1 MPYATRSCAVIDF
14 FAPIVCH
21 VIQREYRYN
30 MVPVDAGDV
39 YKVKFFDS
47 KVVTKKPDSTI
58 CLGDINHYYDVVSIS
73 IVEVKDKKD
82 NDNDSTIF
90 SIKIFGKNTNE
101 MKLYNQLT
109 MIVPNDWTCNL
120 FAIYLCENVMKND
133 DTLFVYLKP
142 EKDDSIG
149 DIPGLNTLYKESTSK
164 LIFDAYS
171 SLAKLFVNGGKY

>member
-1 MPYATRSCAVIDF
+1 M
-14 FAPIVCH
+14 
-21 VIQREYRYN
+21 
-30 MVPVDAGDV
+30 
-39 YKVKFFDS
+39 
-47 KVVTKKPDSTI
+47 
-58 CLGDINHYYDVVSIS
+58 GDINHYYDVVSIS

-90 SIKIFGKNTNE
+90 SINIFGKSNNE

-109 MIVPNDWTCNL
+109 MIVSNDWTCNL

-142 EKDDSIG
+142 DKDEYIG

-171 SLAKLFVNGGKY
+171 SLVESFVNGSKH

>member
-1 MPYATRSCAVIDF
+1 
-14 FAPIVCH
+14 
-21 VIQREYRYN
+21 
-30 MVPVDAGDV
+30 MVSVDIGDV
-39 YKVKFFDS
+39 YKVKCFDS

-82 NDNDSTIF
+82 NDNESTIF

-101 MKLYNQLT
+101 IKLYNQLT
-109 MIVPNDWTCNL
+109 MIVPNDWSCNL

-149 DIPGLNTLYKESTSK
+149 DIPGLNTLYKESTTK

-171 SLAKLFVNGGKY
+171 SLAKSFVNGGKH

>member
-1 MPYATRSCAVIDF
+1 
-14 FAPIVCH
+14 
-21 VIQREYRYN
+21 
-30 MVPVDAGDV
+30 MVPVDVGDV
-39 YKVKFFDS
+39 YKVNFFDW

-58 CLGDINHYYDVVSIS
+58 WLGDINHYYDVVSIS

-82 NDNDSTIF
+82 NDNNSTIL
-90 SIKIFGKNTNE
+90 SITIFGKNTNE

-120 FAIYLCENVMKND
+120 FAIYLCENMMKN

-149 DIPGLNTLYKESTSK
+149 DIPGLDTLYKESTSK

-171 SLAKLFVNGGKY
+171 SLTKSFVNGGKHRSMRSFNNIYS

>member
-1 MPYATRSCAVIDF
+1 
-14 FAPIVCH
+14 
-21 VIQREYRYN
+21 

-73 IVEVKDKKD
+73 IVDVKDKKD
-82 NDNDSTIF
+82 NDNVSTIF

-133 DTLFVYLKP
+133 DTLFVYLKH
-142 EKDDSIG
+142 EKDNSIG
-149 DIPGLNTLYKESTSK
+149 YISGLNTLYKESTSK

-171 SLAKLFVNGGKY
+171 SLAKSFANGGKH